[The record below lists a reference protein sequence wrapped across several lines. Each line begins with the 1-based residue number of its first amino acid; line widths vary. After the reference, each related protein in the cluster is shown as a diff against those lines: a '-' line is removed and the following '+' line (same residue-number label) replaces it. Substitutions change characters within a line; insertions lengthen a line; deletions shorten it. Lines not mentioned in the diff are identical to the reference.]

1 MKKIILIISLLLSFC
16 SSVYAEYFLES
27 YADKE
32 KTISSYNF
40 LDEFV
45 KNNGINTRIGNQSVF
60 LDNKFI
66 GKAPY
71 PLHLAVIFN
80 DNEKIKKYI
89 SMGADVNIELE
100 YPGMTPL
107 ILAVKNNNM
116 QAVQML
122 IAAGAD
128 VKYETIRFNLSA
140 IDFANNYDMASFL
153 ISKGANVNK
162 INSYD
167 TMTPLHKAVLLKDK
181 KLISLYLPKSNM
193 YQKEFFSYKDA
204 FWYALSLRDIDIIN
218 MFINQGY
225 KLSKQEYENIKF
237 SINNNDII
245 NMLSKI
251 VDNNKK
257 DEILPPEYSADKEI
271 LKQRIFKSDIV
282 KKYPEIK
289 DNPYK
294 YIYHFSTYKTKEK
307 PEYIKIAENYEY
319 NNFKKIA
326 REKYDISSF
335 DYADEYYEDIMVSSV
350 AENNLFL
357 VKSILY
363 AGYLNSNDYRT
374 RSTAVAIYLNN
385 KDMLTLLVK
394 AQYDIYDCYP
404 LIYDIGGDYECYHLI
419 EDILQ
424 EPYVS
429 GDEDRGYYEYP
440 EIDNSESVM
449 IYDVN
454 SDSIISQSKADFYNL
469 KRIVDRYS
477 RENNKIRQMYN
488 WSIANISDAENLT
501 NHIEEGDDVLDN
513 NNHALLFVKDETY
526 KSQLDTL
533 LNMGV
538 NMYFGN
544 NESSVFHFAGNPEL
558 LKIFL
563 NHNLNVNVR
572 SKSGKPLLFQAVES
586 KSLESVKLLVEN
598 GANLDDLLHGASI
611 ISYSKIFGT
620 EEISSYLQSKISEKG
635 IVFQPD
641 DLTDFVEKHKEDKRL
656 TALMSMFYSNRLD
669 KIYDRNDKELDKV
682 IRYTIG
688 FNGNIACVAGD
699 AHYYKLVKMFIER
712 GVEINVPCY
721 YDAHPI
727 IDPLAFVLAAG
738 DIEFYEKNI
747 DKITLKETK
756 YSSAFYGAALS
767 LDYQEDKNNGIFSNI
782 FGDKKKDA
790 GQNKVLEYLFNKKIF
805 TPDDKIL
812 VPLLFYTKNFEEI
825 FKYINIENYDDWNE
839 KDTKKFGISYI
850 DTANPLEVAIKRL
863 YVDSVEILLKHNV
876 VVIGKEDLLTYAKNY
891 KLSEKAS
898 REQRKKLKKIIKLL
912 EEYVEKQNSG
922 KK

>member
-1 MKKIILIISLLLSFC
+1 MNKIILIISLLLSFY

-27 YADKE
+27 YAERE
-32 KTISSYNF
+32 KTLSSYNF

-45 KNNGINTRIGNQSVF
+45 KNNGINTRIGNESVF

-89 SMGADVNIELE
+89 SMGADVNMELE

-107 ILAVKNNNM
+107 ILSVKNNNM

-140 IDFANNYDMASFL
+140 IDFANNYEMASFL
-153 ISKGANVNK
+153 ISKGANINK

-181 KLISLYLPKSNM
+181 KLISLYLPKSNI
-193 YQKEFFSYKDA
+193 YQKDFFSYKDA

-225 KLSKQEYENIKF
+225 KLSKKEYENIKL
-237 SINNNDII
+237 SINNSDII

-294 YIYHFSTYKTKEK
+294 YIYNFSTYKTKEK

-363 AGYLNSNDYRT
+363 AGYLNSNEYRT

-394 AQYDIYDCYP
+394 AQYDTYDCYP
-404 LIYDIGGDYECYHLI
+404 LIYEIGVDYECYHLI
-419 EDILQ
+419 EDILK

-477 RENNKIRQMYN
+477 GENYKIRQMYN
-488 WSIANISDAENLT
+488 WSIAKISDTENLT

-526 KSQLDTL
+526 KKQLDTL

-586 KSLESVKLLVEN
+586 KSLESVKLLIEN

-620 EEISSYLQSKISEKG
+620 EEIASYVQSKISEKG
-635 IVFQPD
+635 IIFQPD
-641 DLTDFVEKHKEDKRL
+641 DLTDFVEKHKEDKKL

-682 IRYTIG
+682 IRFTIG

-699 AHYYKLVKMFIER
+699 AHYYKLVKMFIEP

-747 DKITLKETK
+747 D
-756 YSSAFYGAALS
+756 
-767 LDYQEDKNNGIFSNI
+767 N
-782 FGDKKKDA
+782 
-790 GQNKVLEYLFNKKIF
+790 
-805 TPDDKIL
+805 KIL
-812 VPLLFYTKNFEEI
+812 
-825 FKYINIENYDDWNE
+825 
-839 KDTKKFGISYI
+839 KDTKY
-850 DTANPLEVAIKRL
+850 R
-863 YVDSVEILLKHNV
+863 
-876 VVIGKEDLLTYAKNY
+876 
-891 KLSEKAS
+891 
-898 REQRKKLKKIIKLL
+898 
-912 EEYVEKQNSG
+912 
-922 KK
+922 